1 MSTKVYENRKDETVK
16 EESII
21 KEKEVLKRKQ
31 WKLRE
36 EACKVG
42 GKNTFQYTSN
52 EKVQRKKGKRW
63 GTPFSCYIQWCIYLC
78 IVHISVLG
86 T

>member
-16 EESII
+16 EESKI
-21 KEKEVLKRKQ
+21 KENEVLKRKQ

-52 EKVQRKKGKRW
+52 EKVQRKKGKR
-63 GTPFSCYIQWCIYLC
+63 GEPPSLAIYNGVSIYVLYIFLY
-78 IVHISVLG
+78 
-86 T
+86 